1 MLPRLPTIMGKE
13 ICEFNSEGSLR
24 FQQQRFNSKPAGTGS
39 LGKNSVKT
47 RLLPNKLIPLNII
60 EVEYD
65 RPGERSPE

>member
-1 MLPRLPTIMGKE
+1 MCTTLSKVRAMLPRLPTIMGKE

-47 RLLPNKLIPLNII
+47 RLLPNKLIPLNVSGI
-60 EVEYD
+60 
-65 RPGERSPE
+65 